1 MPGLILYSLI
11 QGSNDKAL
19 ISLGIFCFAIYCHSL
34 SSKVIKSVAGFT
46 TRMVSC
52 SIALTVALAIVAV
65 SPEAKNAFAGAV
77 LFLYI
82 PNLLISIVVL
92 NNSQLAKELKEKLKK
107 IYNKC

>member
-1 MPGLILYSLI
+1 
-11 QGSNDKAL
+11 
-19 ISLGIFCFAIYCHSL
+19 
-34 SSKVIKSVAGFT
+34 
-46 TRMVSC
+46 MVSC